1 VARFNS
7 KTTVL
12 PGEANMVFIS
22 HGSRLAAVVLAASV
36 VAMPAWAHDDGK
48 DCKHGG
54 SLRLVNGRI
63 HTMDANNQIVSSV
76 LIKNGKFADVGQGR
90 GNDDGDCARTI
101 NLRGRTAVPG
111 IIDVHNHII
120 LLGLRPGRDA
130 RLENANSIAEALA
143 TLAARAAEVQPGEW
157 VTSIGGFSRNQFS
170 RAPDPVRFPTLA
182 ELTAAVPD
190 HPVFIMEGFSGP
202 GAVNALGRAFL
213 TANGVPVGADG
224 FVDGGGLGAATPCTT
239 ALFLLRQMQTSDSKL
254 QGLRDAMRYA
264 AGIGVTTHL
273 DQGGFPFT
281 AQGGIGDPSDGA
293 ADFDRYRAH
302 DSVRTLYHRGEL
314 TNRIWINFLH
324 VEQNPDTPELKAR
337 LLNSWDDFGDD
348 MLRVLGI
355 GEFTASSFLTPGT
368 PEWLSGTRLVA
379 QAGWRNENHSLNFT
393 VPPFVPGAPLDWRVI
408 IDGWQQV
415 NDDMVAAGN
424 PDGIKKLRWVLAHV
438 PVITPDY
445 LQKLNN
451 LGGGVN
457 VLGGWRW
464 LTGTAT
470 QNGPPFRDILASGIP
485 VGMSSDGMQISTMSP
500 WINLYYVVTGKNAR
514 GDLINA
520 GQTLG
525 RNDAM
530 RLYTAN
536 NGWFLQAE
544 DKLGTIEEGKLAD
557 LVVLSADYFNERAV
571 PDESIK
577 DLRSVLTVVGG
588 KVMYDDREGRS
599 RDYWKAALP

>member
-1 VARFNS
+1 
-7 KTTVL
+7 
-12 PGEANMVFIS
+12 MVFIS
-22 HGSRLAAVVLAASV
+22 QRVRLALLVAASV
-36 VAMPAWAHDDGK
+36 IAIPAWAHDDDEG
-48 DCKHGG
+48 CKHGG

-63 HTMDANNQIVSSV
+63 HTMDAKDQIVSSV
-76 LIKNGKFADVGQGR
+76 LIKNGRFTDVSRGR
-90 GNDDGDCARTI
+90 GEDDGDCTKTI
-101 NLRGRTAVPG
+101 NLHGRTAVPG
-111 IIDVHNHII
+111 IIDSHNHII

-130 RLENANSIAEALA
+130 RLENANSINEALA
-143 TLAARAAEVQPGEW
+143 TLAARAGEIRPGEW
-157 VTSIGGFSRNQFS
+157 VTSVGGFSRNQFF
-170 RAPDPVRFPTLA
+170 RAPQPVRFPTLA
-182 ELTAAVPD
+182 ELTAAVPN

-202 GAVNALGRAFL
+202 GATNALGKAFL

-224 FVDGGGLGAATPCTT
+224 FVDGGAFGVATPCTT
-239 ALFLLRQMQTSDSKL
+239 ALFLLRQMQTRDSKL

-273 DQGGFPFT
+273 DQGGFPF
-281 AQGGIGDPSDGA
+281 IVPLVGDPSDGA

-302 DSVRTLYHRGEL
+302 DSVRALYQQGEL

-324 VEQNPDTPELKAR
+324 VEEDVNTPELRAR

-355 GEFTASSFLTPGT
+355 GEFTASAFIAPGT
-368 PEWLSGTRLVA
+368 PAWFNGTRLVA
-379 QAGWRNENHSLNFT
+379 QAQWRNENHSLNFP
-393 VPPFVPGAPLDWRVI
+393 VFALPGLPLDWRVI

-415 NDDMVAAGN
+415 NDEMVAAGN

-445 LQKLNN
+445 LQKLKN

-464 LTGTAT
+464 LSGDSIN
-470 QNGPPFRDILASGIP
+470 NGPPFRDILASGIP

-500 WINLYYVVTGKNAR
+500 WINLYYVVTGRNAR
-514 GDLINA
+514 GQLINA

-530 RLYTAN
+530 RLYTAA

-588 KVMYDDREGRS
+588 KVVYDDLDGGS
-599 RDYWKAALP
+599 RDYWKAGF

>member
-1 VARFNS
+1 
-7 KTTVL
+7 
-12 PGEANMVFIS
+12 MVFIS
-22 HGSRLAAVVLAASV
+22 HCSRLAAVVLAASV
-36 VAMPAWAHDDGK
+36 VAMPARADDDR

-63 HTMDANNQIVSSV
+63 HTMDANDQIVSSV
-76 LIKNGKFADVGQGR
+76 LIKNGKFAAVGHGY
-90 GNDDGDCARTI
+90 GSDDGDCAKTI
-101 NLRGRTAVPG
+101 NLHGRTAVPG
-111 IIDVHNHII
+111 IIDSHNHMI

-130 RLENANSIAEALA
+130 RLENANSIGEALA
-143 TLAARAAEVQPGEW
+143 TLAARAAQVQPGEW
-157 VTSIGGFSRNQFS
+157 VTSIGGFSRNQFF

-182 ELTAAVPD
+182 ELTAAVPN
-190 HPVFIMEGFSGP
+190 HPVFIMEGFTGP
-202 GAVNALGRAFL
+202 GATNALGKAFL
-213 TANGVPVGADG
+213 TANGVPVAADG
-224 FVDGGGLGAATPCTT
+224 FVDGGAFGVATPCTT
-239 ALFLLRQMQTSDSKL
+239 ALFLLRQMQTRDSML

-273 DQGGFPFT
+273 DQGGFPFNVPLV
-281 AQGGIGDPSDGA
+281 GDPSDGA

-302 DSVRTLYHRGEL
+302 DSVRALYHQGEL

-324 VEQNPDTPELKAR
+324 VEEDVNTPELRAR
-337 LLNSWDDFGDD
+337 LLNSWDDFGDN

-355 GEFTASSFLTPGT
+355 GEFTASAFIAPGT
-368 PEWLSGTRLVA
+368 PAWFNGTRLVA
-379 QAGWRNENHSLNFT
+379 QAQWRNENHSLNFP
-393 VPPFVPGAPLDWRVI
+393 VFALPGLPLDWRVI

-415 NDDMVAAGN
+415 NDEMVAAGN
-424 PDGIKKLRWVLAHV
+424 RDGIKKLRWVLAHV

-445 LQKLNN
+445 LQKLKN

-464 LTGTAT
+464 LTGDSIN
-470 QNGPPFRDILASGIP
+470 NGPPFRDILASGIP

-514 GDLINA
+514 GQLINA

-530 RLYTAN
+530 RLYTAA

-577 DLRSVLTVVGG
+577 NLRSVLTVVGG
-588 KVMYDDREGRS
+588 KVMYDDLNSIIS
-599 RDYWKAALP
+599 RMPSKAQTNWS

>member
-1 VARFNS
+1 
-7 KTTVL
+7 
-12 PGEANMVFIS
+12 MVFIS
-22 HGSRLAAVVLAASV
+22 HRVLLAVLVASA
-36 VAMPAWAHDDGK
+36 VAMPAWADDK
-48 DCKHGG
+48 DCKDGS

-63 HTMDANNQIVSSV
+63 HTMDANDQIVSSV
-76 LIKNGKFADVGQGR
+76 LIKNGRFADVGHGR

-111 IIDVHNHII
+111 IIDSHNHII

-130 RLENANSIAEALA
+130 RLENANSIGEALA
-143 TLAARAAEVQPGEW
+143 TLSARASETQPGEW
-157 VTSIGGFSRNQFS
+157 VTSVGGFSRNQFF
-170 RAPDPVRFPTLA
+170 RAPQPVRFPTLN
-182 ELTAAVPD
+182 ELTAAVPN

-202 GAVNALGRAFL
+202 GAVNALGKAFL

-224 FVDGGGLGAATPCTT
+224 FVDGGAFGVATPCTT
-239 ALFLLRQMQTSDSKL
+239 ALFLLRQMQTADSKL

-273 DQGGFPFT
+273 DQGGFPFIVP
-281 AQGGIGDPSDGA
+281 GVGDATDGA

-302 DSVRTLYHRGEL
+302 DSVRALYQRGEL
-314 TNRIWINFLH
+314 TNRIWVNFLH
-324 VEQNPDTPELKAR
+324 VEEDLNTPELQAR
-337 LLNSWDDFGDD
+337 LLNSWNDFGNN
-348 MLRVLGI
+348 MLRTLGI
-355 GEFTASSFLTPGT
+355 GEFTASAFIAPGT
-368 PEWLSGTRLVA
+368 PAWFNGTRLVA
-379 QAGWRNENHSLNFT
+379 QAQWRNENHSLNFP
-393 VPPFVPGAPLDWRVI
+393 VFVLPGLPLDWRVI

-415 NDDMVAAGN
+415 NDEMVAAGN

-445 LQKLNN
+445 LQKLKN

-514 GDLINA
+514 GELINA
-520 GQTLG
+520 GQTLS

-530 RLYTAN
+530 RLYTAS

-544 DKLGTIEEGKLAD
+544 DKLGTIEQGKLAD
-557 LVVLSADYFNERAV
+557 LVVLSADYFNQSAV

-588 KVMYDDREGRS
+588 KVMYDDLDGRS
-599 RDYWKAALP
+599 RDYWKAGIP

>member
-1 VARFNS
+1 
-7 KTTVL
+7 
-12 PGEANMVFIS
+12 MVFIPRYI
-22 HGSRLAAVVLAASV
+22 RLAFVVLVASV
-36 VAMPAWAHDDGK
+36 VAMPAWAHDDDEG
-48 DCKHGG
+48 CKHGG

-63 HTMDANNQIVSSV
+63 HTMDAKDKIVSSV
-76 LIKNGKFADVGQGR
+76 LIKNGKFADVGRGR
-90 GNDDGDCARTI
+90 GDDDGDCAKTI
-101 NLRGRTAVPG
+101 DLRGRTAVPG
-111 IIDVHNHII
+111 IIDSHNHII

-130 RLENANSIAEALA
+130 RLENANSIGEALA
-143 TLAARAAEVQPGEW
+143 TLSARAAEAQPGEW
-157 VTSIGGFSRNQFS
+157 VTSIGGFSRNQFF
-170 RAPDPVRFPTLA
+170 RAPQPVRFPTLA

-190 HPVFIMEGFSGP
+190 HPVFIMEGFTGP
-202 GAVNALGRAFL
+202 GAVNALGKAFL

-224 FVDGGGLGAATPCTT
+224 FVDGGAFGVATPCTT
-239 ALFLLRQMQTSDSKL
+239 ALFLLRQMQTRDSML

-281 AQGGIGDPSDGA
+281 VPGVGDPSDGA

-302 DSVRTLYHRGEL
+302 DSVRALYHQGEL

-324 VEQNPDTPELKAR
+324 VEEDVNTPELRAR
-337 LLNSWDDFGDD
+337 LLNSWDDFGDN

-355 GEFTASSFLTPGT
+355 GEFTASAFIAPGT
-368 PEWLSGTRLVA
+368 PAWFNGTRLVA
-379 QAGWRNENHSLNFT
+379 QAQWRNENHSLNFP
-393 VPPFVPGAPLDWRVI
+393 VFALPGLPLDWRVI

-445 LQKLNN
+445 LQKLKN

-464 LTGTAT
+464 LTGDSIN
-470 QNGPPFRDILASGIP
+470 NGPPFRDILASGIP

-525 RNDAM
+525 RNDAI

-577 DLRSVLTVVGG
+577 DLRSVLSVVGG
-588 KVMYDDREGRS
+588 KVVYDDLDGRS
-599 RDYWKAALP
+599 KDYWKAGLP

>member
-1 VARFNS
+1 
-7 KTTVL
+7 
-12 PGEANMVFIS
+12 MVFIP
-22 HGSRLAAVVLAASV
+22 HRLLLAVLAALV
-36 VAMPAWAHDDGK
+36 VALPAWADDDRDK

-54 SLRLVNGRI
+54 SLRLVNGKI
-63 HTMDANNQIVSSV
+63 HTMDAKDQIVSSV
-76 LIKNGKFADVGQGR
+76 LIKNGKFADVGRGR
-90 GNDDGDCARTI
+90 GDDDGDCTRTI
-101 NLRGRTAVPG
+101 NLRGRTVVPG
-111 IIDVHNHII
+111 IIDSHNHII

-130 RLENANSIAEALA
+130 RLENANSIGEALA
-143 TLAARAAEVQPGEW
+143 TLAARAADAQPGEW
-157 VTSIGGFSRNQFS
+157 VTSVGGFSRNQFF
-170 RAPDPVRFPTLA
+170 RAPQPVRFPTLA

-202 GAVNALGRAFL
+202 GATNALGRAFL

-224 FVDGGGLGAATPCTT
+224 FVDGGAFGVATPCTT
-239 ALFLLRQMQTSDSKL
+239 ALFLLRKMQTRDSML

-264 AGIGVTTHL
+264 SGVGVTTHL

-281 AQGGIGDPSDGA
+281 VPGVGDPSDGA

-302 DSVRTLYHRGEL
+302 DSVRALYHSGEL

-324 VEQNPDTPELKAR
+324 VEDDVNTPELRAR
-337 LLNSWDDFGDD
+337 LLNSWDDFGNH

-355 GEFTASSFLTPGT
+355 GEFTASAFIAPGT
-368 PEWLSGTRLVA
+368 PAWFNGTRLVA
-379 QAGWRNENHSLNFT
+379 QAQWRNENHSLNFP
-393 VPPFVPGAPLDWRVI
+393 VFALPGLPLDWKVI

-415 NDDMVAAGN
+415 NDEMVAAGN
-424 PDGIKKLRWVLAHV
+424 PDGIKNLRWVLAHV
-438 PVITPDY
+438 PAITPDY
-445 LQKLNN
+445 LQKLKN

-464 LTGTAT
+464 LTGDSIN
-470 QNGPPFRDILASGIP
+470 NGPPFRDILASGIP

-500 WINLYYVVTGKNAR
+500 WINLYYVVTGRNAR
-514 GDLINA
+514 GDLING
-520 GQTLG
+520 GQTLA

-530 RLYTAN
+530 RLYTAA

-557 LVVLSADYFNERAV
+557 LVVLSDDYFNERAV
-571 PDESIK
+571 PDERIK

-588 KVMYDDREGRS
+588 KVMYDDLDGRS
-599 RDYWKAALP
+599 KDYWKAGLP